1 MSQKLGFWAVF
12 ALVTGSQ
19 IGTSVFILPLSLA
32 PFGVYS
38 ILGWV
43 LSLFGAMSIALVF
56 SCLCAKFPKTGG
68 PHVYVWASFGDKIAF
83 FTGWTYWVIS
93 FVSTSIVVI
102 SAIGYLTPFFKS
114 QAVLDLILQII
125 LLSAILVLNLKGPE
139 VAGKVEFYLTLLKF
153 VPLLVVGLAA
163 LSHFNIDNIAIA
175 EEVEN
180 LSIPTIMGRVAL
192 LTFWGFIGVEC
203 ATTTAGAV
211 TDPAKTIPRA
221 IMLGTLCVA
230 ALYIINSIGIMGLIP
245 ASKLIGSKAPYADAA
260 TLLFGGKW
268 SSVIAV
274 IASIICIGTLNAWV
288 LTSGQ
293 IALGLAED
301 GLLPKFFAKKNSNNA
316 PTYGIIVS
324 CLGIVPLLVFTAND
338 NLAAQI
344 TQIIDFSVIAFLFV
358 YLICSLAFLK
368 VILSS
373 KEKCSYYYVLIAI
386 ISIIF
391 CSWVIYTTPVKT
403 IIIATSFTI
412 LGIPLYYMWYR
423 SSKQYVAKSSV
434 SPPVT

>member
-32 PFGVYS
+32 PFGIYS
-38 ILGWV
+38 IWGWV

-56 SCLCAKFPKTGG
+56 STLCAKFPKTGG
-68 PHVYVWASFGDKIAF
+68 PHVYVRENFGDKIAF

-114 QAVLDLILQII
+114 QAILDLILQII
-125 LLSAILVLNLKGPE
+125 LLGAIMVLNLKGPE
-139 VAGKVEFYLTLLKF
+139 VAGKAEFYLTLLKF
-153 VPLLVVGLAA
+153 VPLLIVGLCA
-163 LSHFNIDNIAIA
+163 LSHFNIDNITIA
-175 EEVEN
+175 EEVEH
-180 LSIPTIMGRVAL
+180 LSIPSIMGRVVL
-192 LTFWGFIGVEC
+192 LTFWGFIGIEC

-211 TDPAKTIPRA
+211 KDPAKTIPRA
-221 IMLGTLCVA
+221 IIVGTFCVA
-230 ALYIINSIGIMGLIP
+230 VLYIINSIGIMGLIP
-245 ASKLIGSKAPYADAA
+245 ASELVSAKAPYADAA
-260 TLLFGGKW
+260 SLLFGGKW
-268 SSVIAV
+268 SSVITV

-316 PTYGIIVS
+316 PTHGIIVS
-324 CLGIVPLLVFTAND
+324 CLGIVPLLVFTVND
-338 NLAAQI
+338 NFAKQI
-344 TQIIDFSVIAFLFV
+344 TQIIDFSAITFLFV

-368 VILSS
+368 VIFSS
-373 KEKCSYYYVLIAI
+373 KENFSYYYLLIAI

-391 CSWVIYTTPVKT
+391 CAWVIYETPVKT
-403 IIIATSFTI
+403 LIIASSFTI
-412 LGIPLYYMWYR
+412 FGIPLYYGWYKCHSR
-423 SSKQYVAKSSV
+423 L
-434 SPPVT
+434 

>member
-1 MSQKLGFWAVF
+1 MSQKLSFWSVF

-38 ILGWV
+38 IWGWV

-56 SCLCAKFPKTGG
+56 SCLCTKFPKTGG
-68 PHVYVWASFGDKIAF
+68 PHVYVRASFGETIAF
-83 FTGWTYWVIS
+83 FTGWTYWIIS

-114 QAVLDLILQII
+114 QKILDLILQLI
-125 LLSAILVLNLKGPE
+125 LLAAIAILNLKGPKI
-139 VAGKVEFYLTLLKF
+139 AGKIEFYLTLLKF

-163 LSHFNIDNIAIA
+163 LSHFNIDNIVIA
-175 EEVEN
+175 QEIEN
-180 LSIPTIMGRVAL
+180 LTIPTIMGRVAL
-192 LTFWGFIGVEC
+192 LTFWGFIGIEC
-203 ATTTAGAV
+203 ATTTAGTV
-211 TDPAKTIPRA
+211 KDPAKTIPRA
-221 IMLGTLCVA
+221 IIIGTCCVA
-230 ALYIINSIGIMGLIP
+230 FLYIINSIGIIGLIP
-245 ASKLIGSKAPYADAA
+245 ASELINSKAPYADAA
-260 TLLFGGKW
+260 TLLFGGTW
-268 SSVIAV
+268 SKVITV
-274 IASIICIGTLNAWV
+274 IASVICIGTLNAWV

-301 GLLPKFFAKKNSNNA
+301 GLLPQFFAKKNSNNA

-324 CLGIVPLLVFTAND
+324 CLGITPLLFFTSNNNFAQ
-338 NLAAQI
+338 QI

-368 VILSS
+368 LIFSS
-373 KEKCSYYYVLIAI
+373 KENFSYYYLFVDI

-391 CSWVIYTTPVKT
+391 CIWVIYKTPFET
-403 IIIATSFTI
+403 LIIACSFTI
-412 LGIPLYYMWYR
+412 LGIPVYYGWYR
-423 SSKQYVAKSSV
+423 LMNRIKL
-434 SPPVT
+434 

>member
-32 PFGVYS
+32 PFGIYS
-38 ILGWV
+38 IWGWV

-68 PHVYVWASFGDKIAF
+68 PHVYVRESFGDKIAF

-93 FVSTSIVVI
+93 FISTSIVVI

-114 QAVLDLILQII
+114 QAILDLILQII
-125 LLSAILVLNLKGPE
+125 LLATITVLNLKGPE

-153 VPLLVVGLAA
+153 VPLLIVGLCA

-203 ATTTAGAV
+203 ATTTAGTV
-211 TDPAKTIPRA
+211 KDPAKTIPRA
-221 IMLGTLCVA
+221 IIVGTFCVA
-230 ALYIINSIGIMGLIP
+230 VLYIINSIGIMGLIP
-245 ASKLIGSKAPYADAA
+245 ASELISSKAPYADAA
-260 TLLFGGKW
+260 ALLFGGKW
-268 SSVIAV
+268 SSVIAA

-324 CLGIVPLLVFTAND
+324 CLGIVPLLVFTAN
-338 NLAAQI
+338 NNFAEQI

-368 VILSS
+368 VIFSS
-373 KEKCSYYYVLIAI
+373 KENFSYYYLLISI

-391 CSWVIYTTPVKT
+391 CAWVIYETPVKT
-403 IIIATSFTI
+403 LIIASSFTVA
-412 LGIPLYYMWYR
+412 GIPLYYFWYR
-423 SSKQYVAKSSV
+423 SSHCPTA
-434 SPPVT
+434 T

>member
-32 PFGVYS
+32 PYGIYS
-38 ILGWV
+38 IWGWV

-56 SCLCAKFPKTGG
+56 SYLCAKFPKTGG
-68 PHVYVWASFGDKIAF
+68 PHVYIRESFGEKAAF
-83 FTGWTYWVIS
+83 FVGWTYWVIS
-93 FVSTSIVVI
+93 FISTSIVVI

-114 QAVLDLILQII
+114 QAILDLILQIV
-125 LLSAILVLNLKGPE
+125 LLTAIMILNLKGPE
-139 VAGKVEFYLTLLKF
+139 VAGKAEFYLTLLKF
-153 VPLLVVGLAA
+153 VPLLIVGLCA

-180 LSIPTIMGRVAL
+180 LSVPTIMGRVAL

-203 ATTTAGAV
+203 ATTTAGSV
-211 TDPAKTIPRA
+211 KNPSKTIPRA
-221 IMLGTLCVA
+221 IMLGTFCVA
-230 ALYIINSIGIMGLIP
+230 VLYLINSIGIMGLIP
-245 ASKLIGSKAPYADAA
+245 ASELIVSKAPYADAA
-260 TLLFGGKW
+260 AKLFGGKW
-268 SSVIAV
+268 SNIIAV

-316 PTYGIIVS
+316 PVWGIIVS
-324 CLGIVPLLVFTAND
+324 CIGIVPLLVFTAND
-338 NLAAQI
+338 NFAEQI
-344 TQIIDFSVIAFLFV
+344 TQIIDFSVIAFLYV

-373 KEKCSYYYVLIAI
+373 KKNFSYYYLLIAI
-386 ISIIF
+386 ISIVF
-391 CSWVIYTTPVKT
+391 CAWVIYETPIKT
-403 IIIATSFTI
+403 LIIASAFTI
-412 LGIPLYYMWYR
+412 ASIPLYYLWYKGHR
-423 SSKQYVAKSSV
+423 QVK
-434 SPPVT
+434 

>member
-1 MSQKLGFWAVF
+1 MSRKLGFWAVF

-32 PFGVYS
+32 PYGIYS
-38 ILGWV
+38 IWGWV
-43 LSLFGAMSIALVF
+43 FSLFGAMSIALVF
-56 SCLCAKFPKTGG
+56 STLCAKFPKTGG
-68 PHVYVWASFGDKIAF
+68 PHVYVRESFGEKIAF

-102 SAIGYLTPFFKS
+102 SAIGYLTLFFKS
-114 QAVLDLILQII
+114 QAILDLVLQII
-125 LLSAILVLNLKGPE
+125 LLAAITILNLKGPQ
-139 VAGKVEFYLTLLKF
+139 VSGKVEFYLTLLKF
-153 VPLLVVGLAA
+153 VPLLIVGLCA
-163 LSHFNIDNIAIA
+163 LSHFDINNIAVA

-180 LSIPTIMGRVAL
+180 LSVPTIMGRVAL

-203 ATTTAGAV
+203 ATTTAGSV
-211 TDPAKTIPRA
+211 KNPAKTIPRA
-221 IMLGTLCVA
+221 IMLGTFCVA
-230 ALYIINSIGIMGLIP
+230 VLYLINSIGIMGLIP
-245 ASKLIGSKAPYADAA
+245 ASDLIISKAPYADAA
-260 TLLFGGKW
+260 ALLFGGKW

-288 LTSGQ
+288 LISGQ

-316 PTYGIIVS
+316 PVWGIIVS

-338 NLAAQI
+338 NFAEQI
-344 TQIIDFSVIAFLFV
+344 TQIINFSAIAFLFV
-358 YLICSLAFLK
+358 YVICSLAFLK

-373 KEKCSYYYVLIAI
+373 KENFSYYYLLIAV

-391 CSWVIYTTPVKT
+391 CAWVIYETPVKT
-403 IIIATSFTI
+403 LIIASSFTVA
-412 LGIPLYYMWYR
+412 GIPLYYGWYR
-423 SSKQYVAKSSV
+423 NSRRHTVA
-434 SPPVT
+434 